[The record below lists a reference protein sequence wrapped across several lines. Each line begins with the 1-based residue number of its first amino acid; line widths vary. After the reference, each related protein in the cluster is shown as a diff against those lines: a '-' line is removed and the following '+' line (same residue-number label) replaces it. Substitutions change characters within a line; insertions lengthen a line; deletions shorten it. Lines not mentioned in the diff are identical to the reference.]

1 MEDLIASLP
10 VIAVTLVIV
19 VLIFWLTN
27 RSKKMKLQ
35 AIMDLA
41 AKEGWGFEQVRG
53 RLEGGF
59 RLTGR
64 DWTLESISRSTG
76 VQSDSGSSNIEQFT
90 RWISPRAPAADRLIY
105 IGERPAAASAHYA
118 GDLIRQA
125 FLYAL
130 GDDAAGI
137 TEVAAGTGSLR
148 KRFLLMSRK
157 AEDLEYLLTPR
168 LENLLVNY
176 PGSAPLARLDRKG
189 ILLEFKGRAV
199 EKPEEI
205 LAIVRLGEAFLDA
218 QPS

>member
-10 VIAVTLVIV
+10 VIAVTVVIII
-19 VLIFWLTN
+19 LIFWLTN
-27 RSKKMKLQ
+27 RSKKMKRQ
-35 AIMDLA
+35 AVMNLA
-41 AKEGWGFEQVRG
+41 SKEGWGFEQVRG

-59 RLTGR
+59 RLKGH

-76 VQSDSGSSNIEQFT
+76 VQSDSGSSNIQEST
-90 RWISPRAPAADRLIY
+90 RWMSERAPAADRLIY
-105 IGERPAAASAHYA
+105 IGERPAAASARYA

-125 FLYAL
+125 FQYAL

-137 TEVAAGTGSLR
+137 AEVAAGTGSLR
-148 KRFLLMSRK
+148 KRYLMMSRK

-176 PGSAPLARLDRKG
+176 PGSAPLAKLDGKG
-189 ILLEFKGRAV
+189 ITLEYKGRAV

-205 LAIVRLGEAFLDA
+205 LAVVRLGEAFLDA